1 MLYEVE
7 KVYHHYA
14 TPETIAQ
21 KINLEIPEPKKRVKL
36 NASRRD
42 SGIGYSSEENSPSQS
57 PLPTTEI
64 KFKLPETP
72 ETPKKIERQSRS
84 TSRRSIST
92 LQRSTSLM
100 TFPRSC
106 SRSNLS
112 CFVDDDKNKV
122 YTGKEILQKN
132 ISKPPTP
139 QKSETSRSSLSI
151 FRKKSLKETKEE
163 IPKLRKLKN
172 LSPPPSGFKYRC
184 RVLYDFDGNDL
195 DPNFY
200 PGADSGWYQSYS
212 SGINTDLTEV
222 SLKSM
227 TTLEPQSLLECLTEN
242 LFKWRKECI
251 RVREGDYVF
260 SKSNTSKDSWIEI
273 MYQGQLGHIPF
284 KFIEFLD

>member
-1 MLYEVE
+1 MTRALYEVF

-14 TPETIAQ
+14 TTE
-21 KINLEIPEPKKRVKL
+21 KITEKANLEIPEPKKRVKL

-42 SGIGYSSEENSPSQS
+42 SGIGYSSEENSPTQS
-57 PLPTTEI
+57 PLPTNEI

-72 ETPKKIERQSRS
+72 EPPKKTEERQSRP
-84 TSRRSIST
+84 TARRSIST

-112 CFVDDDKNKV
+112 CFVDDDKNRV

-132 ISKPPTP
+132 IPKLTTS
-139 QKSETSRSSLSI
+139 QKNETGRPSLRNTI

-163 IPKLRKLKN
+163 IPKLKTLKN
-172 LSPPPSGFKYRC
+172 LSPPPSGYKYRC

-195 DPNFY
+195 DPTFY
-200 PGADSGWYQSYS
+200 PGSDSAWYQSYS

-222 SLKSM
+222 SLRV
-227 TTLEPQSLLECLTEN
+227 LERFQFRWLKIKRFDATFP
-242 LFKWRKECI
+242 
-251 RVREGDYVF
+251 F
-260 SKSNTSKDSWIEI
+260 SIMLISNHLK
-273 MYQGQLGHIPF
+273 
-284 KFIEFLD
+284 